1 MPGGNTL
8 EDVSGLTCEVSQMRS
23 IVCTGSLVE
32 LLPALESPHNLVADR
47 SLDGIVIADNYQKIS
62 CATHAG
68 VHDIAGLQIIVE
80 SVDN

>member
-32 LLPALESPHNLVADR
+32 LLPALESPHNLFSDR
-47 SLDGIVIADNYQKIS
+47 SFDGIVIANNDQQVP
-62 CATHAG
+62 CTAHAG
-68 VHDIAGLQIIVE
+68 VHDIARL
-80 SVDN
+80 